1 MQTTSSP
8 RAVSTN
14 PNSPRGVVELGV
26 GSFGEQ
32 YHFKVGMP
40 RNAKK
45 YKNPHNEQF
54 FFVVVVFI
62 FFEVS
67 VFFSIPAAPVGVSVR
82 VLASPT
88 LLSFAKRAAGLRG

>member
-1 MQTTSSP
+1 MQ
-8 RAVSTN
+8 
-14 PNSPRGVVELGV
+14 
-26 GSFGEQ
+26 
-32 YHFKVGMP
+32 
-40 RNAKK
+40 RNIKIPTMS
-45 YKNPHNEQF
+45 NF
-54 FFVVVVFI
+54 FAVVFI